1 MAGRRINIEQK
12 RAAYAFEQVTAAKG
26 SLQSKSK
33 EYKSYSRKIP
43 MLIKSSGLGS
53 TIAFVYAKGFKG
65 GRLQER
71 EAYGLLYQ
79 QTEKWL
85 QQQGYLAEG
94 EKMIHGVIRKDSKEY
109 RSITNEV
116 FALYNWL
123 RRFAEGMI
131 EGEAEEN

>member
-1 MAGRRINIEQK
+1 MAGRIINIEQT
-12 RAAYAFEQVTAAKG
+12 RAAYAFAQVASAKE
-26 SLQSKSK
+26 SLQTKAK

-53 TIAFVYAKGFKG
+53 TIAFIYAKGFKG
-65 GRLQER
+65 GRVQER

-79 QTEKWL
+79 QTERWL

-94 EKMIHGVIRKDSKEY
+94 EKMIHGVISKDSKEY
-109 RSITNEV
+109 RAITNEI